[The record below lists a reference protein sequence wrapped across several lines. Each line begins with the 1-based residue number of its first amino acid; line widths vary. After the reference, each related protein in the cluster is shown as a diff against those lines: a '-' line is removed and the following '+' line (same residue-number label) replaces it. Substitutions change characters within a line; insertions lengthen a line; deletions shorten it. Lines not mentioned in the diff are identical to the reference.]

1 MNKLIA
7 VYGTLRKGQ
16 SNHHVLGDSLFIKT
30 TRLKGFLMYGVD
42 SFPAVIRGTEKDE
55 ITVEIYRV
63 NDPEILK
70 ELDLLEGFD
79 RTNPQSQN
87 SLYTIQEITI
97 KEVEEP
103 IEIYTFDHHPE
114 IVHQIGPLLKSG
126 DWPKRNNH

>member
-30 TRLKGFLMYGVD
+30 IRLKGFLMYGAN
-42 SFPAVIRGTEKDE
+42 SFPAIIRGTEKDK
-55 ITVEIYRV
+55 ITVEIYRI
-63 NDPEILK
+63 NNSQILK

-79 RTNPQSQN
+79 RSNPKNQN
-87 SLYTIQEITI
+87 SLYTIQEIRI
-97 KEVEEP
+97 EEVEES

-114 IVHQIGPLLKSG
+114 MVHQIGPLLKSG
-126 DWPKRNNH
+126 DWLKR